1 MATTIEPLERP
12 SDDASGIAAQ
22 KRAALSFLND
32 AWNEAMA
39 EGVAPEI
46 FAHAALFTA
55 FADLVSTY
63 GEEAVAELARS
74 LPRRIEA
81 LEFTLDRAV
90 Q

>member
-1 MATTIEPLERP
+1 MATTIEPQTRA
-12 SDDASGIAAQ
+12 SGDAGIAAQ
-22 KRAALSFLND
+22 KRRALDYLSE

-39 EGVAPEI
+39 DGVAPEI

-55 FADLVSTY
+55 FADLVAVY
-63 GEEAVAELARS
+63 GEAAVAELARS

-81 LEFTLDRAV
+81 LEFTVDRSV

>member
-1 MATTIEPLERP
+1 MTVTVEPQLRAGGEM
-12 SDDASGIAAQ
+12 GIAAQ
-22 KRAALSFLND
+22 KRRALDHL
-32 AWNEAMA
+32 NEAWHDAMA
-39 EGVAPEI
+39 DGVAPEV

-55 FADLVSTY
+55 FADLVATY

-81 LEFTLDRAV
+81 LEFTLDRSV

>member
-1 MATTIEPLERP
+1 MTSTVEPQTRAN
-12 SDDASGIAAQ
+12 DDAGIAAH
-22 KRAALSFLND
+22 KRRALDHLSD

-46 FAHAALFTA
+46 FAHAALFIA

>member
-1 MATTIEPLERP
+1 MTTTIEPQTRT
-12 SDDASGIAAQ
+12 SDDTGIAAQ
-22 KRAALSFLND
+22 KRVALDCLNE

-55 FADLVSTY
+55 FADLVLTY

-74 LPRRIEA
+74 LPRRIES
-81 LEFTLDRAV
+81 LEFTVDRAI